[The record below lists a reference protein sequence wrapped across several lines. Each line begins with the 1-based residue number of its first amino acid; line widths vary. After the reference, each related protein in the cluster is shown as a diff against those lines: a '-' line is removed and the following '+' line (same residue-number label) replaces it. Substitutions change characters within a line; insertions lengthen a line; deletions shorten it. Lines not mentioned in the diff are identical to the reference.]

1 MNVVQQ
7 VQWRSLVLFVSVFT
21 LMGAGWVMAYCG
33 SAFVLPD
40 EFFFVKRHSVHLVLS
55 VLCMALA
62 IGLHPRVYRRLAY
75 PLYSLALVVL
85 VLVLIPG
92 IGRRVGGSARW
103 LDLGFLRVQ
112 GGELLKITLVFY
124 LAMSLAKKGDKM
136 RLFHAGIIPHI
147 VIPGLAAGL
156 LLAEPDFGTA
166 FVAVSVT
173 FVMLF
178 IGGARASYLL
188 TMVLVA
194 VPLVLHAV
202 TASTYRLR
210 RLIAFLDPWSH
221 RQDSGYQVV
230 ESLIAMGSGRL
241 WGMGVGQGPAKLQF
255 LPAAHTDFVL
265 SLIGQE
271 WGFVGVSIVLLC
283 FATIAVVGLHTA
295 LSQTDPFC
303 RYLAIGITTTL
314 VLQAVI
320 NAFVALGIVPTKGIT
335 LPFVSYGG
343 ASLLIS
349 CFMAGILLQ
358 LSATCP
364 PDSS

>member
-1 MNVVQQ
+1 MTT
-7 VQWRSLVLFVSVFT
+7 QWRPLMLLVSVFT
-21 LMGAGWVMAYCG
+21 LMGLGWVMAYSG
-33 SAFVLPD
+33 SAFVLSD
-40 EFFFVKRHSVHLVLS
+40 GFFFAKRHGVHLVLGA
-55 VLCMALA
+55 LCMVVAV
-62 IGLHPRVYRRLAY
+62 GLHPRMYRRFAYLLYGLAM
-75 PLYSLALVVL
+75 LVL

-92 IGRRVGGSARW
+92 VGRRVGGSARW

-112 GGELLKITLVFY
+112 GGEILKIALVFY

-147 VIPGLAAGL
+147 VIPGLAVGL

-173 FVMLF
+173 FIMLF
-178 IGGARASYLL
+178 IGGARTSYLL
-188 TMVLVA
+188 AMALVA
-194 VPLVLHAV
+194 LPLALHAV
-202 TASTYRLR
+202 TSSTYRLR

-230 ESLIAMGSGRL
+230 ESLIAMGSGQL
-241 WGMGVGQGPAKLQF
+241 SGTGVGQGPAKLHF

-271 WGFVGVSIVLLC
+271 WGFFGVSVVLLC
-283 FATIAVVGLHTA
+283 FVSITVVGLRA
-295 LSQTDPFC
+295 AISQTDLFC
-303 RYLAIGITTTL
+303 RYLAVGITTTL
-314 VLQAVI
+314 VLQAVV
-320 NAFVALGIVPTKGIT
+320 NTFVALGIVPTKGIT

-358 LSATCP
+358 LSTTCP
-364 PDSS
+364 EDCS